1 MSKFQVFIF
10 YILIYF
16 YVFLNISVISKK
28 KLLIIFNKINDQNIK
43 ILINL
48 KKMKIYLFIIKI
60 SNKDIKYIKY
70 NNTIYDPFSKL
81 IKANKLN
88 LIELKKFKTI

>member
-1 MSKFQVFIF
+1 
-10 YILIYF
+10 
-16 YVFLNISVISKK
+16 
-28 KLLIIFNKINDQNIK
+28 
-43 ILINL
+43 
-48 KKMKIYLFIIKI
+48 MKIYLFIIKI